1 MCFWLWTC
9 TIWVAHTHKHN
20 YIFLLASRPEPLGW
34 TSGFVW
40 CFHFFKIII
49 KLFFMDF
56 FFFEQYI
63 IFINRSIITYAG
75 VGNSIYFHVKKRER
89 YFEEM
94 LTWKNLQNWP
104 VTVKKKK
111 KGKGKNPTQRGSQI
125 QVSFPAAGC
134 SQYLILCTLSPPL
147 LTWPNP
153 QILSRLSIH
162 LCACSFPHSLYL
174 TVIV

>member
-1 MCFWLWTC
+1 
-9 TIWVAHTHKHN
+9 
-20 YIFLLASRPEPLGW
+20 
-34 TSGFVW
+34 
-40 CFHFFKIII
+40 
-49 KLFFMDF
+49 MDF

-111 KGKGKNPTQRGSQI
+111 KREGKK
-125 QVSFPAAGC
+125 
-134 SQYLILCTLSPPL
+134 
-147 LTWPNP
+147 PN
-153 QILSRLSIH
+153 SER
-162 LCACSFPHSLYL
+162 
-174 TVIV
+174 